1 MLHIKVRLATVPY
14 PAQTKPY
21 MAEKKAHIQTA
32 VYRVSYSITQ
42 KLWHLS
48 GLQPITL
55 LNTTLV
61 PKKSACFLQHTG
73 CDIDNSSISSLH
85 SQGTQQSGQVMYS
98 LSKQV
103 GRVPAHRIVCPH
115 LSACKV
121 LMQHTK

>member
-1 MLHIKVRLATVPY
+1 MLHIKVWLATVPY

-73 CDIDNSSISSLH
+73 CDIDNSSISSCIPRELSRAGKLCIRLANKLVVYLH
-85 SQGTQQSGQVMYS
+85 TG
-98 LSKQV
+98 LF
-103 GRVPAHRIVCPH
+103 AHICLHVKC
-115 LSACKV
+115 
-121 LMQHTK
+121 